1 MTGDTIRREDLIE
14 WSGLPVGKTCALC
27 GNGPGAGRVKWW
39 KEADKPGSARWVCG
53 ACYADLN
60 GSAAE
65 VIPSPPPRG
74 PAPIPAAARGEDPAP
89 APGRSDP
96 YVETFNALQLLV
108 PAGGVFEV
116 RALGDRTA
124 SGYFDADHLEQAA
137 KAIEALDAAG
147 TYSGIYV
154 TLNPVNPALLSRRSN
169 RIETRLGLKEATTA
183 DADII
188 RRRWFPVDIDVKRP
202 SGISSTDEEH
212 AAALEV
218 AGNVAGF
225 LSEFFGFPAPVRA
238 DSGNGAHLLYR
249 IDLPNDEGSR
259 TLIERCLKALGAAF
273 DRDPSENQPGWEID
287 KTTFNAA
294 RIWKLYGTVAR
305 KGDNTPER
313 PHRRAR
319 IIEAP
324 EVIEVV
330 PRETLERLAALAP
343 EEEPRQAPRPRSSRS
358 GPDLDEW
365 LKEYG
370 ASLPPYRAKNKPGF
384 RSFYVFDVCPWD
396 PSHRDRSAFMGQFN
410 HGPLFAGCHH
420 NGCSG
425 NGWTELRALVE
436 PKRPKPTPVRK
447 EPRPLENSPKP
458 AIDTREEV
466 PATWPGGEDSPSIC
480 TTGAYIHEMTE
491 AALAVVNAWNSPP
504 ELFSR
509 SACLVRVALDEKK
522 GLYIQELDEAAL
534 TGILDRLIVWY
545 RVLKDGEVRPAQPPR
560 DVVRD
565 ILALPAAAWRVPH
578 LAGVTATPIFHPDGT
593 IHATPGYDEETG
605 LYYHPADGFTLAP
618 VPEVPTRED
627 VAAALKTIEEV
638 FVDFPFCSPAD
649 RANAIGALLT
659 AVLRPCIAGP
669 VPLYLTDKPQAG
681 SGAGLLQ
688 RVIGWIAEGRE
699 PALKTMPTGPEMRK
713 EIFASLRNGTRI
725 QIFDNLE
732 DRLSSPELAA
742 ALTAVEMTGRI
753 LGQTEERT
761 YAVRTFWMANG
772 NNVTVG
778 GDLARRTFKSRVD
791 PQDPMPW
798 QREGFRHPDLIR
810 WVQEARGRILA
821 AVFTLARA
829 WIQAGRPAPEK
840 VPRVGS
846 FEDWRDMIGGILES
860 AGVPDFMGNAS
871 EVYLA
876 ADEDRTQWENFL
888 QALWKL
894 YGCNPFTTG
903 SVVSRMTYPEG
914 VGLLDA
920 MPDDLAEAYHTKNK
934 TFSKTLGQAF
944 KKVDGRHFPGGW
956 CIRQGKLA
964 DGIRQWV
971 ITYTDPGQ
979 VDCKCIVDSGGN
991 RPELEMGGD
1000 MPEPGESSVF
1010 SVLSPIPYAQEKNT
1024 DIKPLP
1030 DTVINGSENL
1040 CAIAIADNTLNPLHS
1055 RLSGDNRPIRKSDG
1069 DTGKSTIHLQS
1080 TFAPPP
1086 PGTLKHPIDRYERRK
1101 YDSSIVCM
1109 VPGCKRPAAYGC
1121 GAGFPLCEGHYLAEV
1136 ERVRRD
1142 GGRPA

>member
-60 GSAAE
+60 GSAVEAM
-65 VIPSPPPRG
+65 PSPPPQE
-74 PAPIPAAARGEDPAP
+74 PAPMPAAARGEDPAP

-116 RALGDRTA
+116 RAVGDRTA

-188 RRRWFPVDIDVKRP
+188 RRLWFPVDIDPVRP
-202 SGISSTDEEH
+202 SGIGSSDAEH

-238 DSGNGAHLLYR
+238 DSGNGGHLLYR
-249 IDLPNDEGSR
+249 IDLPNDDESR
-259 TLIERCLKALGAAF
+259 SLIERCLKALGAAF
-273 DRDPSENQPGWEID
+273 DRSPTEDRPGVEID
-287 KTTFNAA
+287 QTPFNAA

-305 KGDNTPER
+305 KGDNTLER

-447 EPRPLENSPKP
+447 EPRPLQNSAKP

-504 ELFSR
+504 ETL
-509 SACLVRVALDEKK
+509 
-522 GLYIQELDEAAL
+522 
-534 TGILDRLIVWY
+534 
-545 RVLKDGEVRPAQPPR
+545 
-560 DVVRD
+560 
-565 ILALPAAAWRVPH
+565 LPECVP
-578 LAGVTATPIFHPDGT
+578 
-593 IHATPGYDEETG
+593 
-605 LYYHPADGFTLAP
+605 
-618 VPEVPTRED
+618 
-627 VAAALKTIEEV
+627 
-638 FVDFPFCSPAD
+638 
-649 RANAIGALLT
+649 
-659 AVLRPCIAGP
+659 GP
-669 VPLYLTDKPQAG
+669 
-681 SGAGLLQ
+681 
-688 RVIGWIAEGRE
+688 
-699 PALKTMPTGPEMRK
+699 
-713 EIFASLRNGTRI
+713 
-725 QIFDNLE
+725 
-732 DRLSSPELAA
+732 
-742 ALTAVEMTGRI
+742 
-753 LGQTEERT
+753 
-761 YAVRTFWMANG
+761 
-772 NNVTVG
+772 
-778 GDLARRTFKSRVD
+778 
-791 PQDPMPW
+791 
-798 QREGFRHPDLIR
+798 
-810 WVQEARGRILA
+810 
-821 AVFTLARA
+821 
-829 WIQAGRPAPEK
+829 GRP
-840 VPRVGS
+840 G
-846 FEDWRDMIGGILES
+846 
-860 AGVPDFMGNAS
+860 
-871 EVYLA
+871 
-876 ADEDRTQWENFL
+876 
-888 QALWKL
+888 
-894 YGCNPFTTG
+894 
-903 SVVSRMTYPEG
+903 
-914 VGLLDA
+914 
-920 MPDDLAEAYHTKNK
+920 
-934 TFSKTLGQAF
+934 
-944 KKVDGRHFPGGW
+944 
-956 CIRQGKLA
+956 
-964 DGIRQWV
+964 
-971 ITYTDPGQ
+971 
-979 VDCKCIVDSGGN
+979 
-991 RPELEMGGD
+991 
-1000 MPEPGESSVF
+1000 
-1010 SVLSPIPYAQEKNT
+1010 
-1024 DIKPLP
+1024 
-1030 DTVINGSENL
+1030 
-1040 CAIAIADNTLNPLHS
+1040 
-1055 RLSGDNRPIRKSDG
+1055 
-1069 DTGKSTIHLQS
+1069 
-1080 TFAPPP
+1080 
-1086 PGTLKHPIDRYERRK
+1086 
-1101 YDSSIVCM
+1101 
-1109 VPGCKRPAAYGC
+1109 
-1121 GAGFPLCEGHYLAEV
+1121 
-1136 ERVRRD
+1136 
-1142 GGRPA
+1142 

>member
-1 MTGDTIRREDLIE
+1 M
-14 WSGLPVGKTCALC
+14 
-27 GNGPGAGRVKWW
+27 
-39 KEADKPGSARWVCG
+39 
-53 ACYADLN
+53 
-60 GSAAE
+60 
-65 VIPSPPPRG
+65 
-74 PAPIPAAARGEDPAP
+74 
-89 APGRSDP
+89 
-96 YVETFNALQLLV
+96 ETFNALQFLV
-108 PAGGVFEV
+108 PEGGVFEV
-116 RALGDRTA
+116 RAVGDRTA

-188 RRRWFPVDIDVKRP
+188 RRQWFPVDIDPVRP
-202 SGISSTDEEH
+202 SGISSSDAEH

-225 LSEFFGFPAPVRA
+225 LSEFFGFPAPVRC
-238 DSGNGAHLLYR
+238 DSGNGGHLLYR
-249 IDLPNDEGSR
+249 IDLPNDDESR
-259 TLIERCLKALGAAF
+259 SLIERCLKALGAAF
-273 DRDPSENQPGWEID
+273 DRSPTEDRPGVKID
-287 KTTFNAA
+287 QTTFNAA

-305 KGDNTPER
+305 KGDNTSER

-522 GLYIQELDEAAL
+522 DLYIQELDEAAL

-593 IHATPGYDEETG
+593 IHATPGYDEETS

-627 VAAALKTIEEV
+627 MDAALSLIEEV
-638 FVDFPFCSPAD
+638 FVDFPFVTHAD
-649 RANAIGALLT
+649 RTNAYGALLT
-659 AVLRPCIAGP
+659 AVLRPCINGP
-669 VPLYLTDKPQAG
+669 VPLYVTDKPQAG
-681 SGAGLLQ
+681 VGAGLQQ
-688 RVIGWIAEGRE
+688 RVIGVIAEGRE
-699 PALKTMPTGPEMRK
+699 PTLKTLPAGPEMRK
-713 EIFASLRNGTRI
+713 EILATLKSGAAI
-725 QIFDNLE
+725 QIFDNIE
-732 DRLSSPELAA
+732 TKLSSPDLASV
-742 ALTAVEMTGRI
+742 LTAAEVTGRI

-761 YAVRTFWMANG
+761 YPVTCFWMANG
-772 NNVTVG
+772 NNIVIG
-778 GDLARRTFKSRVD
+778 GDLARRSFKSRMD
-791 PQDPMPW
+791 PQVAFPW
-798 QREGFRHPDLIR
+798 QREGFRHPDLIAWAR
-810 WVQEARGRILA
+810 ENRGRILA
-821 AVFTLARA
+821 AIFTLARA
-829 WIQAGRPAPEK
+829 WIQAGKPEPHR
-840 VPRVGS
+840 VPRVGT
-846 FEDWRDMIGGILES
+846 FEAWRDTIGGILEF
-860 AGVPDFMGNAS
+860 AGVEEFLGNAD
-871 EVYLA
+871 EVYLE
-876 ADEDRTQWENFL
+876 ADADRVQWEEFL
-888 QALWKL
+888 ECLWEI
-894 YGCNPFTTG
+894 YGCEPFQAG
-903 SVVSRMTYPEG
+903 RVAALILSEAPG
-914 VGLLDA
+914 DGGLLDSL
-920 MPDDLAEAYHTKNK
+920 PDDLAEAVATKRK
-934 TFSKTLGQAF
+934 SFSRVLGRAF
-944 KKVDGRHFPGGW
+944 
-956 CIRQGKLA
+956 GK
-964 DGIRQWV
+964 
-971 ITYTDPGQ
+971 
-979 VDCKCIVDSGGN
+979 
-991 RPELEMGGD
+991 
-1000 MPEPGESSVF
+1000 
-1010 SVLSPIPYAQEKNT
+1010 
-1024 DIKPLP
+1024 
-1030 DTVINGSENL
+1030 ING
-1040 CAIAIADNTLNPLHS
+1040 
-1055 RLSGDNRPIRKSDG
+1055 R
-1069 DTGKSTIHLQS
+1069 
-1080 TFAPPP
+1080 
-1086 PGTLKHPIDRYERRK
+1086 
-1101 YDSSIVCM
+1101 
-1109 VPGCKRPAAYGC
+1109 
-1121 GAGFPLCEGHYLAEV
+1121 
-1136 ERVRRD
+1136 
-1142 GGRPA
+1142 

>member
-1 MTGDTIRREDLIE
+1 MTDDALARDGFKIE
-14 WSGLPVGKTCALC
+14 RTPK
-27 GNGPGAGRVKWW
+27 GA
-39 KEADKPGSARWVCG
+39 A
-53 ACYADLN
+53 
-60 GSAAE
+60 
-65 VIPSPPPRG
+65 
-74 PAPIPAAARGEDPAP
+74 PAPRPAP

-96 YVETFNALQLLV
+96 YMETFNALQLLA

-188 RRRWFPVDIDVKRP
+188 RRQWFPVDIDPVRP
-202 SGISSTDEEH
+202 SGISSSDAEH

-225 LSEFFGFPAPVRA
+225 LSEFFGFPAPVRC
-238 DSGNGAHLLYR
+238 DSGNGGHLLYR
-249 IDLPNDEGSR
+249 IDLPDDDESR
-259 TLIERCLKALGAAF
+259 SLIERCLKALGAAF
-273 DRDPSENQPGWEID
+273 DRSPTEDRPGVEID
-287 KTTFNAA
+287 QTTFNAA

-305 KGDNTPER
+305 KGDNTSER

-410 HGPLFAGCHH
+410 HGPPFAGCHH

-425 NGWTELRALVE
+425 NEWKDLRALVE

-447 EPRPLENSPKP
+447 EPRPEAVTASAPV
-458 AIDTREEV
+458 AAAREEV

-627 VAAALKTIEEV
+627 VAAALKAIEEV

-810 WVQEARGRILA
+810 WVQQARGEILA

-829 WIQAGRPAPEK
+829 WIQAGRPAPVR

-846 FEDWRDMIGGILES
+846 FEAWRDMIGGILES
-860 AGVPDFMGNAS
+860 AGVPDFLANAN

-903 SVVSRMTYPEG
+903 SVASRMTYPEG

-1024 DIKPLP
+1024 DIKPLLG
-1030 DTVINGSENL
+1030 TVINGSENL

-1136 ERVRRD
+1136 ERVRGD

>member
-1 MTGDTIRREDLIE
+1 MTDDAIT
-14 WSGLPVGKTCALC
+14 PAT
-27 GNGPGAGRVKWW
+27 
-39 KEADKPGSARWVCG
+39 GS
-53 ACYADLN
+53 
-60 GSAAE
+60 
-65 VIPSPPPRG
+65 PRG
-74 PAPIPAAARGEDPAP
+74 PVPST
-89 APGRSDP
+89 GRTGP
-96 YVETFNALQLLV
+96 YAEILQALQLLT
-108 PAGGVFEV
+108 PPGGILEV
-116 RALGDRTA
+116 RAPKPWTA
-124 SGYFDADHLEQAA
+124 SGYFDADHLPAA
-137 KAIEALDAAG
+137 AEKIEALDATG
-147 TYSGIYV
+147 TYDGIYIV
-154 TLNPVNPALLSRRSN
+154 LNEITPALLSRRAN
-169 RIETRLGLKEATTA
+169 RIETRLPKAAATTA

-218 AGNVAGF
+218 AGKVARY
-225 LSEFFGFPAPVRA
+225 LSEEHGFPEPIRA

-319 IIEAP
+319 ILEVPETVEPVRIEDLAG
-324 EVIEVV
+324 
-330 PRETLERLAALAP
+330 LAAQAP
-343 EEEPRQAPRPRSSRS
+343 AEEQPRQEFRPRN
-358 GPDLDEW
+358 GGAPGIDLEDW
-365 LKEYG
+365 LREYG
-370 ASLPPYRAKNKPGF
+370 ASLPPYQAKSKTGF
-384 RSFYVFDVCPWD
+384 RTFYLFDVCPWD
-396 PSHRDRSAFMGQFN
+396 PAHRDKSAFVGQRTD
-410 HGPLFAGCHH
+410 GPLVAGCHH

-425 NGWTELRALVE
+425 NGWAELRALVE

-447 EPRPLENSPKP
+447 EPRPLQNSAKP

-810 WVQEARGRILA
+810 WVQQARGEILA

-829 WIQAGRPAPEK
+829 WIQAGRPAPVR

-846 FEDWRDMIGGILES
+846 FEAWRDMIGGILES
-860 AGVPDFMGNAS
+860 AGVPDFLANAN

-888 QALWKL
+888 QALWNR
-894 YGCNPFTTG
+894 YGSEPFQPG
-903 SVVSRMTYPEG
+903 RVAE
-914 VGLLDA
+914 LLTSQDPAGFPIADSLPDA
-920 MPDDLAEAYHTKNK
+920 LAEAFHYRRK
-934 TFSKTLGQAF
+934 TFSQVLGMAF

-956 CIRQGKLA
+956 CVRQGKWSRGVRTWVVTYAPPTPTPEVVQPWCNLDSSKFGA
-964 DGIRQWV
+964 DCQTEEPSSPVRPSGVSGVTCTLPTRKKKSSYKTV
-971 ITYTDPGQ
+971 M
-979 VDCKCIVDSGGN
+979 DSGN
-991 RPELEMGGD
+991 
-1000 MPEPGESSVF
+1000 
-1010 SVLSPIPYAQEKNT
+1010 I
-1024 DIKPLP
+1024 P
-1030 DTVINGSENL
+1030 DTNV
-1040 CAIAIADNTLNPLHS
+1040 CAIGSGRLHHLHHDPSKKCESEPDTESEQYPAVPRLHPGYTTLTEL
-1055 RLSGDNRPIRKSDG
+1055 
-1069 DTGKSTIHLQS
+1069 
-1080 TFAPPP
+1080 PPP
-1086 PGTLKHPIDRYERRK
+1086 PAGCLKHPIDQYERRK
-1101 YDSSIVCM
+1101 YDGSIVCM

>member
-1 MTGDTIRREDLIE
+1 MPVVGRHVVRLVPDIKRAMPAVVGAGLPSSAATGLSPRGGDAVTTGDPFGDAKASGFKIE
-14 WSGLPVGKTCALC
+14 RTPK
-27 GNGPGAGRVKWW
+27 GA
-39 KEADKPGSARWVCG
+39 APQPPAR
-53 ACYADLN
+53 
-60 GSAAE
+60 S
-65 VIPSPPPRG
+65 
-74 PAPIPAAARGEDPAP
+74 AP

-116 RALGDRTA
+116 RAVGDRTA

-225 LSEFFGFPAPVRA
+225 LSEFFGFPAPVRG

-396 PSHRDRSAFMGQFN
+396 PSHRDRSAFMGQFD

-447 EPRPLENSPKP
+447 EPRPEAVTASAPV
-458 AIDTREEV
+458 AAAREEV

-480 TTGAYIHEMTE
+480 TTGPYPREGPGGARPGEKPGT
-491 AALAVVNAWNSPP
+491 PRQT
-504 ELFSR
+504 SR
-509 SACLVRVALDEKK
+509 AR
-522 GLYIQELDEAAL
+522 
-534 TGILDRLIVWY
+534 
-545 RVLKDGEVRPAQPPR
+545 PPR
-560 DVVRD
+560 GART
-565 ILALPAAAWRVPH
+565 
-578 LAGVTATPIFHPDGT
+578 AGKAGLCR
-593 IHATPGYDEETG
+593 PGRRAPPQRETG
-605 LYYHPADGFTLAP
+605 RRG
-618 VPEVPTRED
+618 
-627 VAAALKTIEEV
+627 
-638 FVDFPFCSPAD
+638 
-649 RANAIGALLT
+649 
-659 AVLRPCIAGP
+659 
-669 VPLYLTDKPQAG
+669 
-681 SGAGLLQ
+681 
-688 RVIGWIAEGRE
+688 GR
-699 PALKTMPTGPEMRK
+699 GGRRK
-713 EIFASLRNGTRI
+713 G
-725 QIFDNLE
+725 
-732 DRLSSPELAA
+732 
-742 ALTAVEMTGRI
+742 
-753 LGQTEERT
+753 
-761 YAVRTFWMANG
+761 
-772 NNVTVG
+772 
-778 GDLARRTFKSRVD
+778 
-791 PQDPMPW
+791 
-798 QREGFRHPDLIR
+798 
-810 WVQEARGRILA
+810 ARGPGRGA
-821 AVFTLARA
+821 PPR
-829 WIQAGRPAPEK
+829 AGRPA
-840 VPRVGS
+840 
-846 FEDWRDMIGGILES
+846 DRDPTHGPHRE
-860 AGVPDFMGNAS
+860 PDPT
-871 EVYLA
+871 
-876 ADEDRTQWENFL
+876 R
-888 QALWKL
+888 
-894 YGCNPFTTG
+894 
-903 SVVSRMTYPEG
+903 
-914 VGLLDA
+914 
-920 MPDDLAEAYHTKNK
+920 
-934 TFSKTLGQAF
+934 
-944 KKVDGRHFPGGW
+944 
-956 CIRQGKLA
+956 
-964 DGIRQWV
+964 
-971 ITYTDPGQ
+971 PGQ
-979 VDCKCIVDSGGN
+979 HARRG
-991 RPELEMGGD
+991 
-1000 MPEPGESSVF
+1000 
-1010 SVLSPIPYAQEKNT
+1010 
-1024 DIKPLP
+1024 
-1030 DTVINGSENL
+1030 
-1040 CAIAIADNTLNPLHS
+1040 
-1055 RLSGDNRPIRKSDG
+1055 
-1069 DTGKSTIHLQS
+1069 
-1080 TFAPPP
+1080 P
-1086 PGTLKHPIDRYERRK
+1086 PGPR
-1101 YDSSIVCM
+1101 
-1109 VPGCKRPAAYGC
+1109 PGRG
-1121 GAGFPLCEGHYLAEV
+1121 EG
-1136 ERVRRD
+1136 
-1142 GGRPA
+1142 